1 MIWCHLPTAKDD
13 LRTFSCCF
21 VTLITTLAFTPQ
33 RIFKVQKNTRA
44 LFWVELRCTTIYG
57 ITFLFLRLESVPKI
71 LILKLCGLLSECV
84 WTESAAPLPELTW
97 PCQRRF
103 LPRSSPERWRWTGC
117 ERRPARAA
125 AHSGQANSSG
135 TPRLLLGLRGC
146 GFLSIPHFKPACD
159 AQLFILQQA
168 VAKMC

>member
-13 LRTFSCCF
+13 LQTFSCCF

-84 WTESAAPLPELTW
+84 WMQSAEPLPEPSPGRASADSCRAAPRRAGAGPAASADQPGRPHRAGKLTA
-97 PCQRRF
+97 
-103 LPRSSPERWRWTGC
+103 PERHVYSWVC
-117 ERRPARAA
+117 VAVD
-125 AHSGQANSSG
+125 S
-135 TPRLLLGLRGC
+135 LV
-146 GFLSIPHFKPACD
+146 FLTLN
-159 AQLFILQQA
+159 QLVMPNYLFCSTQ
-168 VAKMC
+168 

>member
-13 LRTFSCCF
+13 LQTFSCCF

-33 RIFKVQKNTRA
+33 SIFKVQKNTRA
-44 LFWVELRCTTIYG
+44 LFWVELCCTTIYG
-57 ITFLFLRLESVPKI
+57 ITFLFLCLESVPKI

-84 WTESAAPLPELTW
+84 WMESAEPLPE
-97 PCQRRF
+97 P
-103 LPRSSPERWRWTGC
+103 SPGRASADSC
-117 ERRPARAA
+117 RAA
-125 AHSGQANSSG
+125 PGALALDPLRAQTSPGGRANSSG
-135 TPRLLLGLRGC
+135 TPCLLLALRGC

-159 AQLFILQQA
+159 AQLFILQHA